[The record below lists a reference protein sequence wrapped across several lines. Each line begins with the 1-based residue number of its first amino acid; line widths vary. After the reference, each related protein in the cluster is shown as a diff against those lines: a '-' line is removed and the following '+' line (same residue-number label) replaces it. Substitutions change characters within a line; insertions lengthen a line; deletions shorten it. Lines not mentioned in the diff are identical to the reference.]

1 MFTLEHDTVM
11 GKAVILRYH
20 GKWLNFYGNPAV
32 MVKNYR
38 STAVAVKK
46 VAVVAAVVVKQN

>member
-1 MFTLEHDTVM
+1 M